1 MLRLR
6 PCTFSVVRDESYTTR
21 AARCWRKRRKQRAEN
36 EEEREGTGLSTPESK
51 GPGLTEA
58 PVVKLRYRS
67 NQGMLFVRL
76 LGQLPFS
83 CHASFL
89 SFFLC
94 FSGHRPPLLRFFC
107 VVFFCSFFTALY
119 RFFQLLFVLLF
130 VFSSDKSGHSIPA
143 TWTSAIA
150 NPRLRTEIA
159 PCTSGSVS
167 DDPGAGEVGMD
178 RVGAGPYV
186 TCYPSQSPLV
196 VRRPKFHS

>member
-1 MLRLR
+1 MRREEGGPRLRGGIGDISLLRLR

-150 NPRLRTEIA
+150 NRLPTAAHRDR
-159 PCTSGSVS
+159 SVHIWL
-167 DDPGAGEVGMD
+167 G
-178 RVGAGPYV
+178 
-186 TCYPSQSPLV
+186 
-196 VRRPKFHS
+196 